1 MTADQVQD
9 FLNAVKDDP
18 KLQAELQKPDAD
30 PVAIAAQA
38 GFVFSHEQLKASR
51 SELTEEELER
61 AAGGHHSWTL
71 NSPNPRECRNG

>member
-9 FLNAVKDDP
+9 FLNAVKNDP
-18 KLQAELQKPDAD
+18 NLQAALQKPDAD

-51 SELTEEELER
+51 SELTEEELEQ
-61 AAGGHHSWTL
+61 AAGGYFMPTYNW
-71 NSPNPRECRNG
+71 PNPRGC